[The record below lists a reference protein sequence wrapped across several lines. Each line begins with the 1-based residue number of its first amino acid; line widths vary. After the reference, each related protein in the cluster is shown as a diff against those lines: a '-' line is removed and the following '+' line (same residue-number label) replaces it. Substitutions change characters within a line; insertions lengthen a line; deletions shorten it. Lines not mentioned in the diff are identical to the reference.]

1 MKKTLLDDIVS
12 HIAESVV
19 QRFVKS
25 RKGKEASQEE
35 PRGKEPVSIE
45 VLKLFEILIFQ
56 FWFLEISS
64 GVGRLPP

>member
-25 RKGKEASQEE
+25 RKVKEASEQE
-35 PRGKEPVSIE
+35 PRGREPVSIE
-45 VLKLFEILIFQ
+45 VFRCAS
-56 FWFLEISS
+56 IS
-64 GVGRLPP
+64 

>member
-25 RKGKEASQEE
+25 RKGKETNQQE

-45 VLKLFEILIFQ
+45 VLKLFEILIF
-56 FWFLEISS
+56 
-64 GVGRLPP
+64 

>member
-25 RKGKEASQEE
+25 RKVKEASQQE

-45 VLKLFEILIFQ
+45 VLKLFEIF
-56 FWFLEISS
+56 IS
-64 GVGRLPP
+64 

>member
-25 RKGKEASQEE
+25 RKVIQLNASIRYS
-35 PRGKEPVSIE
+35 PARNSINRP
-45 VLKLFEILIFQ
+45 LHPFSNEI
-56 FWFLEISS
+56 
-64 GVGRLPP
+64 

>member
-25 RKGKEASQEE
+25 RKVKEASQQE

-45 VLKLFEILIFQ
+45 VFAFSEVAFFILVLRNF
-56 FWFLEISS
+56 S

>member
-25 RKGKEASQEE
+25 RKGKEATQQEA
-35 PRGKEPVSIE
+35 RGREPVSIE
-45 VLKLFEILIFQ
+45 VFAFSGVAFFVLVLRNF
-56 FWFLEISS
+56 S